1 MAVISAHNIVWLWEP
16 STNRIIKDF
25 HSDLQCILYSAHF
38 IGHKWNELVVATGTV
53 FQEVVLWSPSICYDS
68 KKLCSTSDDRS
79 VHVRSV
85 TFSSNSSIQYP
96 SAVEWK
102 QATFTLLHVLYGH
115 EARVWRSI
123 IISDYVLTIGED
135 SHLCVWNDQG
145 VLCKKVHMHKGAG
158 IWSICATSTSE
169 CLITGG
175 GDGGIDIWNLNKDIL
190 KSANDLSC
198 LSFQDCVKSHP
209 IVVSRMNQRIITVLE
224 NGSVLVYDKIVKCW
238 KTVLSDSLY
247 SSYCVMASSPNG
259 IYLAIGTIAGTATI
273 HDLRSDF
280 REIVRFSDDHGKI
293 FNIAWLNNVLLIT
306 CGCNGMMTVWELTSE
321 EKIKIKYN
329 LTLPKCKQRWFSA
342 AVLFQYNVVIGDR
355 NGSIH
360 IYSTINQVTDPKQSF
375 KHIHG
380 HLGVTDLKLND
391 DLMYSTGRNGL
402 ISIFSCNQ
410 NNIIMLRSFKT
421 KFVVW
426 SMEQHRCLFEIQC
439 GGGHRSWNY
448 SIAKETDDFL
458 HQFVCIKD
466 KKVWEVQV
474 SHVLYG
480 NSPKVCSFR
489 STLKS
494 CVHVL
499 YCTLNQMIYVT
510 GSEDTTVKIFHV
522 NQSNNIIHVK
532 DTLTSHVSSIKAVFI
547 TEFSR
552 SDHSRIMVT
561 AGGRAQFIIW
571 KIIPIIDS
579 PNFVIEELKN
589 YMLEK
594 SITNMHSKNKNN
606 DLKQIR
612 FMDVCITTPKEVQE
626 HLSIFAACSDGTIR
640 SYWLQVKIKALEER
654 KSFVHGDNCVLKLVS
669 FQIACL
675 GDILLSGG
683 TDGVIC
689 IWAISFLEDSEYF
702 KAALEIEHHQSG
714 VNALAVSHIS
724 ESTVLVGSGGDDNA
738 IALSFITF
746 DVNNSH
752 PCVQSTMH
760 FAVPSAHASQITGF
774 KFLSGSDKE
783 YFITASVDQRLILWK
798 CSILNDI
805 LDIIQIKTIISS
817 VSDISSLDVIG
828 CESGYKAAVGGEGFE
843 EFDISVAELHKETG
857 TS

>member
-25 HSDLQCILYSAHF
+25 HSDLQY
-38 IGHKWNELVVATGTV
+38 
-53 FQEVVLWSPSICYDS
+53 
-68 KKLCSTSDDRS
+68 DRS

-306 CGCNGMMTVWELTSE
+306 CGCNGMM
-321 EKIKIKYN
+321 
-329 LTLPKCKQRWFSA
+329 
-342 AVLFQYNVVIGDR
+342 
-355 NGSIH
+355 
-360 IYSTINQVTDPKQSF
+360 VTDPKQSF

-410 NNIIMLRSFKT
+410 NNIIMLRSFKLTSGPEWLGGIQFFQGDCLIYAFQST

-480 NSPKVCSFR
+480 NSPKRGLHGREITC
-489 STLKS
+489 LKGIKT
-494 CVHVL
+494 VHG
-499 YCTLNQMIYVT
+499 TLNQMIYVT